1 MKGPKESAAL
11 LLLVLAAAFGCAPAS
26 AQRKALELEQ
36 GRTLGK
42 PVFPAG
48 DTAQGGN
55 GRPVHGIEA
64 LGREMLE
71 SHYHAHLS
79 LFHQGEQVAIPA
91 AIGIVD
97 PGEAQDGFVGS
108 GRAIYWLHTHDA
120 SGIIHVESPDRRR
133 YTLGDF
139 FAIWGRPL
147 GRAGVAGLEGSVRA
161 YVNGKP
167 FRGDPAAIV
176 LKPHEEITL
185 VVGEPA
191 VTPPR
196 YLFPK
201 GL

>member
-1 MKGPKESAAL
+1 MKKPAAVFVL
-11 LLLVLAAAFGCAPAS
+11 LLLAVSSTGAN
-26 AQRKALELEQ
+26 AQRKAVELEQ
-36 GRTLGK
+36 GRVLGE
-42 PVFPAG
+42 PLFPAG

-55 GRPVHGIEA
+55 GQPVRGIEA
-64 LGREMLE
+64 LGREMLQ

-79 LFHQGEQVAIPA
+79 LFYEGEQVAIPA

-97 PGEAQDGFVGS
+97 PGGARDGFVGS
-108 GRAIYWLHTHDA
+108 GRALYWLHTHDA

-147 GRAGVAGLEGSVRA
+147 GRSGAAGLEGKVRA
-161 YVNGKP
+161 YVNGSP
-167 FRGDPAAIV
+167 YRGDPAAIV
-176 LKPHEEITL
+176 LKAHEEIAL

-191 VTPPR
+191 VSPPR
-196 YLFPK
+196 YVFPK